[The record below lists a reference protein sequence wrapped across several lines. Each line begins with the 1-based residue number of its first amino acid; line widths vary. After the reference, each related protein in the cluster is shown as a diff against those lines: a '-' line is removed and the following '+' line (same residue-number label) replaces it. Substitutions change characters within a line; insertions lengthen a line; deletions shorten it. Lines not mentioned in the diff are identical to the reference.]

1 MAISTT
7 PKHSTSFSNEFS
19 LQRATSSLQSQY
31 KTDVTFSLHEL
42 DKFSFF
48 LKLTKYVLHLNF
60 SIDFALPYMVFT
72 SFVLL
77 KWSLTVLVLNRLLP
91 LLFHTFKSLLGW
103 NVFVILLNRQS
114 LPFLY
119 IHGKYQTPVFTFRHF
134 WFKDPLMLEFIFLWY
149 LY

>member
-7 PKHSTSFSNEFS
+7 PKDSTSFCNELS

-31 KTDVTFSLHEL
+31 KTDVTLSLYKLE
-42 DKFSFF
+42 KFFFF

-60 SIDFALPYMVFT
+60 SINFAPPYMVFT

-77 KWSLTVLVLNRLLP
+77 KWSLIVLVLNRLLP

-103 NVFVILLNRQS
+103 NVFVIVLNWQS
-114 LPFLY
+114 VTFLY
-119 IHGKYQTPVFTFRHF
+119 IHGKYQTPVFTFWHF

>member
-1 MAISTT
+1 MNLVCKGPLLPYKANT
-7 PKHSTSFSNEFS
+7 KLTSLCHCTN
-19 LQRATSSLQSQY
+19 QRN
-31 KTDVTFSLHEL
+31 F
-42 DKFSFF
+42 FFF

-60 SIDFALPYMVFT
+60 SVNFAPPYMVFT

-77 KWSLTVLVLNRLLP
+77 KWSLIVLVLNRLLP